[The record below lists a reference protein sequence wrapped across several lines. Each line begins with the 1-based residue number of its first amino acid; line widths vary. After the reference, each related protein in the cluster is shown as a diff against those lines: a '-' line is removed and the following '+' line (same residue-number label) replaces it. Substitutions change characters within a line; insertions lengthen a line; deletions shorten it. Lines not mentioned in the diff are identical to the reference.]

1 MRALVPPL
9 VAIGLTLTVF
19 SCASINRHEPKL
31 YKGSSMD
38 EVARWR
44 YKVSQ
49 DILDIQT
56 QYEDSIREKS
66 RRNEELKL
74 ELERQKEHLK
84 VIDSIKEL

>member
-1 MRALVPPL
+1 
-9 VAIGLTLTVF
+9 
-19 SCASINRHEPKL
+19 
-31 YKGSSMD
+31 MD

-66 RRNEELKL
+66 GRNEELKL

>member
-9 VAIGLTLTVF
+9 VTIGFTLAVF
-19 SCASINRHEPKL
+19 SCAINRHEPKQ
-31 YKGSSMD
+31 YKNSSID
-38 EVARWR
+38 EVAKWR

>member
-9 VAIGLTLTVF
+9 VAIGLTLTLF
-19 SCASINRHEPKL
+19 NCAINRPEPKQ

>member
-9 VAIGLTLTVF
+9 IAIGLTLAIY
-19 SCASINRHEPKL
+19 SCASINRHEPKQF
-31 YKGSSMD
+31 KGSSMD

>member
-1 MRALVPPL
+1 MRVLVPPL
-9 VAIGLTLTVF
+9 VTIGLTLALF
-19 SCASINRHEPKL
+19 NCAINRPEPKQ
-31 YKGSSMD
+31 YKNSSMD